1 MLNPRRDRSLR
12 FIIRFEAMLPD
23 ALELER
29 SHKRFSDA
37 VLLGRVRK
45 NELLMQAVGFGQFA
59 IEFRG
64 VDQRV
69 VGSQRDV
76 LPRRGTRLPAPSC

>member
-1 MLNPRRDRSLR
+1 V
-12 FIIRFEAMLPD
+12 LPD

-37 VLLGRVRK
+37 VLLRRVRK
-45 NELLMQAVGFGQFA
+45 NELLMQAIGFRQVA

-69 VGSQRDV
+69 VGSQRNVGVALWQSAESRSIEKKFNMDDAY
-76 LPRRGTRLPAPSC
+76 LL